1 MTGIEIQKEL
11 LCKIIV
17 TSSVTI
23 FVGIEKVNCVF
34 AFFKDFF
41 FVFSSIKWYQVIYN
55 FQQIYMRIIKRIYVP
70 TSAFAFVILRQ
81 KWFLYKIPFPTYA
94 KYILFS
100 LFKTVCDHLTPHT
113 STEPQDDLFRF
124 HKSLSNVRGQCWDSG
139 PGAGPGGRRQV
150 RGVPPQVRPHLP
162 RVLWPPGPC
171 VLPQGEG
178 VNAFPVL
185 APGIRNICLRY
196 IGWFFRCWSLSWFT
210 NPVRL
215 TIFHIYL

>member
-1 MTGIEIQKEL
+1 MVAQSAKNRPIWSHCWPSQSPLTFA
-11 LCKIIV
+11 
-17 TSSVTI
+17 STI
-23 FVGIEKVNCVF
+23 
-34 AFFKDFF
+34 
-41 FVFSSIKWYQVIYN
+41 
-55 FQQIYMRIIKRIYVP
+55 M
-70 TSAFAFVILRQ
+70 ILWVCTL